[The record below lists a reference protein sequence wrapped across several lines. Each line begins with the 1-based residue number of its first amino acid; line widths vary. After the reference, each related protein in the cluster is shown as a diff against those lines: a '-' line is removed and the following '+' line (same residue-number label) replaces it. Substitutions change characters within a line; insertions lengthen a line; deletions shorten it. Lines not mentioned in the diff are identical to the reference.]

1 MTWFVT
7 AVWYTGAVF
16 LLILLSS
23 CGGQQIRNYGE
34 TCFSD
39 VECMDRHMLCQS
51 TERDSN
57 VTRCYCDRFYSWH
70 EELKECVQA
79 DNISLGLP
87 TLEQQDIVKQKS
99 QSEHKMFIKISIVG
113 LIAVISISVF
123 LLSCIAYGCC
133 SCTRVSN
140 TKTNEPAT
148 SCPPTCPLHHVPL
161 LQQDK
166 LDADQEK
173 KKQWRDM
180 PCPIPTALDDVDIC

>member
-1 MTWFVT
+1 MTQFFT
-7 AVWYTGAVF
+7 AVRYTGAVF
-16 LLILLSS
+16 VLILLSS

-34 TCFSD
+34 TCSAD
-39 VECMDRHMLCQS
+39 VECVDRHMLCQS
-51 TERDSN
+51 TETESN

-70 EELKECVQA
+70 EELKECMQA
-79 DNISLGLP
+79 DNISLGFP
-87 TLEQQDIVKQKS
+87 TLNEQQDVTKKNS
-99 QSEHKMFIKISIVG
+99 RSEHKMFIKISIVG

-133 SCTRVSN
+133 SCTRVGN

-148 SCPPTCPLHHVPL
+148 SCPPTCPLHQVPL

-166 LDADQEK
+166 LHPDQE

-180 PCPIPTALDDVDIC
+180 HCPIPTVLDDVDIC